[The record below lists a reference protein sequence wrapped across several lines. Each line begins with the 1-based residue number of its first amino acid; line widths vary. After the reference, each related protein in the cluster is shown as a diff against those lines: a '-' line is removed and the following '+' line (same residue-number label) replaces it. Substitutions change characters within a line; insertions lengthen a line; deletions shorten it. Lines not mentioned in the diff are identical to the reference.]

1 MEIRIQSIHFDASEQ
16 LQAFIQKKAAK
27 LELFYDDI
35 KKVEVSLKVVKPE
48 TAENKDL
55 VLSLALSYGSQEEIR
70 CCVLRIAQCVARG
83 ELHPQDIDRQTI
95 ESNLYTAGMPPV
107 DLMIR
112 TSGEMRLSN
121 FLLWQSAYAELYFT
135 PVLWPDFTKEDFREA
150 LRAYARRER
159 RFGRTSDQCA
169 NDSIKHNA
177 NTNTRI

>member
-1 MEIRIQSIHFDASEQ
+1 M
-16 LQAFIQKKAAK
+16 
-27 LELFYDDI
+27 
-35 KKVEVSLKVVKPE
+35 
-48 TAENKDL
+48 

-70 CCVLRIAQCVARG
+70 RCVTRIAERVARG
-83 ELHPQDIDRQTI
+83 ELHPEDINRQVI
-95 ESNLYTAGMPPV
+95 EANLYTAGMPPV

-135 PVLWPDFTKEDFREA
+135 PVLWPDFSKEDFREA

-169 NDSIKHNA
+169 NDKI
-177 NTNTRI
+177 